1 MKDAFEGK
9 TKVHIPDGI
18 LSLPVSAGC
27 YTVGAAAMALSAR
40 GAHKQFEQG
49 LIPLAGV
56 AGAFIFAAQMINIPV
71 PGGTSGH
78 LMGGAL
84 LALLLGLAP
93 AVLVMSAV
101 LVIQCFIFQD
111 GGLVALGANIV
122 NMAVVGPVAGLGCFR
137 AVRKILPEKVALVAG
152 SAAAGWVSLE
162 AGALLAGLQIG
173 LSGTLPTTKA
183 VAAMGG
189 VHAVIGVLEGILTAV
204 VIQMLHI
211 RRPDLLMGIGDG
223 PEATRTSGA
232 GVNVTLVVGGVLS
245 LILAAAVVHL
255 ASAAPD
261 GLEHVLESAGVKEG
275 APWLSA
281 PMPDYRFPWLRGWA
295 GKSLAGLFGV
305 LGTAGLVAFAFRL
318 ARPGSGPSEPDPS
331 PDPPE
336 ER

>member
-1 MKDAFEGK
+1 
-9 TKVHIPDGI
+9 V
-18 LSLPVSAGC
+18 
-27 YTVGAAAMALSAR
+27 ALSAR
-40 GAHKQFEQG
+40 GAHKRFEQG

-84 LALLLGLAP
+84 MALLLGLAP

-101 LVIQCFIFQD
+101 LVIQCLIFQD

-122 NMAVVGPVAGLGCFR
+122 NMAIVAPVTGLGCFR
-137 AVRKILPEKVALVAG
+137 AVQKILPEKMALAAG
-152 SAAAGWVSLE
+152 SAVAGWVSLE

-173 LSGTLPTTKA
+173 LSGTLPTVKA
-183 VAAMGG
+183 MAAMGS
-189 VHAVIGVLEGILTAV
+189 VHAIIGVLEGILTAV
-204 VIQMLHI
+204 VVQMLHA
-211 RRPDLLMGIGDG
+211 RRPDLLVGVNDRLQPGR
-223 PEATRTSGA
+223 PSGA
-232 GVNVTLVVGGVLS
+232 GVDVTLVVGGVLS
-245 LILAAAVVHL
+245 LILAAVVVHL
-255 ASAAPD
+255 ASTAPD
-261 GLEHVLESAGVKEG
+261 GLEHVLESSGVTEG

-295 GKSLAGLFGV
+295 GKSLAGLLGV
-305 LGTAGLVAFAFRL
+305 LGAAGLVAFALRL
-318 ARPGSGPSEPDPS
+318 ARPASGAAEPDPS